1 VAVLPFAV
9 AYRDLYV
16 LQADEQSAMP
26 CPRCGQTRQL
36 LRVAQWQMSACA
48 VCNGTFVG
56 FSQLEEL
63 MQSHDRPGDIQAFA
77 LQNPIPMPGSLACA
91 KCNRPMQ
98 RSYFFHQI
106 VDVCKDHGAW
116 FDVDELTGAMERMR
130 QLLVIAAAMAREPV
144 TVESRSDPSP
154 VRSIAEPAAHNS
166 ADPEP
171 VLQRFRQAAT
181 TPLVAAGSP
190 RKCSAC
196 GAPLT
201 VTSVWLQCTSCRGIF
216 IGFDRLREL
225 VEMLEVANVPTSFPR
240 LETTPTLLPRLCP
253 NCGFAMQQ
261 HEFFRQS
268 VDVCLDHGIWF
279 DVPELENAA
288 AKMQQLLIQ
297 MRVHGV
303 V

>member
-1 VAVLPFAV
+1 
-9 AYRDLYV
+9 
-16 LQADEQSAMP
+16 MP
-26 CPRCGQTRQL
+26 CPRCGATRQL
-36 LRVAQWQMSACA
+36 QRVAQWQMSACA

-63 MQSHDRPGDIQAFA
+63 MQSHDRPGDIQAFS
-77 LQNPIPMPGSLACA
+77 LQNAIPMPGSLACA
-91 KCNRPMQ
+91 KCQRQMQ

-106 VDVCKDHGAW
+106 VDVCKDHGVW
-116 FDVDELTGAMERMR
+116 FDVGELTGAMERMR
-130 QLLVIAAAMAREPV
+130 QLLVIAAAMAREPA
-144 TVESRSDPSP
+144 TVESAAVAP
-154 VRSIAEPAAHNS
+154 VPAKPAAHNS

-171 VLQRFRQAAT
+171 VLQRFNQAAT
-181 TPLVAAGSP
+181 TPLIDAGSP

-196 GAPLT
+196 GALLT

-216 IGFDRLREL
+216 IGFDRLHEL

-240 LETTPTLLPRLCP
+240 METPLTLKPRLCP

-261 HEFFRQS
+261 HEFFRQA
-268 VDVCLDHGIWF
+268 VDVCFDHGIWF

-297 MRVHGV
+297 MRVHHAV
-303 V
+303 I